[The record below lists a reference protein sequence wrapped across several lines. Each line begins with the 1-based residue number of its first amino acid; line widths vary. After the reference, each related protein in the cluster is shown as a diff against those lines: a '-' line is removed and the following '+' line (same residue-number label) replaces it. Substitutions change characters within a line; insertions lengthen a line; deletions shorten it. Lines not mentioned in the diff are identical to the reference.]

1 MVKIL
6 QSLMKGGVARIIKKV
21 INSKFPK
28 PFGWL
33 AGERQKVYLSLF
45 QFLIFHLC
53 SKLFSRHS
61 RELSIS
67 HNLHSDKQVQCQREV
82 PESSLMDLCT
92 I

>member
-33 AGERQKVYLSLF
+33 AGERQKRQLVIVSVF
-45 QFLIFHLC
+45 NFPF
-53 SKLFSRHS
+53 
-61 RELSIS
+61 
-67 HNLHSDKQVQCQREV
+67 
-82 PESSLMDLCT
+82 
-92 I
+92 